1 MLHNVCKLTVHLPK
15 SSKFSKNNSL
25 VRQKNALASF
35 NLAHHLAITFE
46 RETKLASEV
55 TIDADCNVNDN
66 RTLLSKVKAF
76 DTRQNRAMS
85 IRKQSSLKKITSHW
99 PSGRYFVFFVKM
111 QATFVKCQL
120 AHSFISACGHMLPSI
135 RQTWKYL
142 SCNFQF

>member
-1 MLHNVCKLTVHLPK
+1 
-15 SSKFSKNNSL
+15 
-25 VRQKNALASF
+25 LASF

-85 IRKQSSLKKITSHW
+85 IRKQSSLKKSRHTGHRDDTLFSSLRCRQ
-99 PSGRYFVFFVKM
+99 PSWN
-111 QATFVKCQL
+111 A
-120 AHSFISACGHMLPSI
+120 S
-135 RQTWKYL
+135 
-142 SCNFQF
+142 